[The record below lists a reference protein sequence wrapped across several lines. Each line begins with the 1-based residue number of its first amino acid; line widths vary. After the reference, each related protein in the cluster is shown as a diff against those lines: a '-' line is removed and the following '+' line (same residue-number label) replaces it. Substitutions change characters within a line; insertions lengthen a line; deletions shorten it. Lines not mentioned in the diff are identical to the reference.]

1 MLFLLS
7 RTLFLWISHPL
18 TPVNPLGLSLNAA
31 SSRRESLTTPTPW
44 WARYSSRVFPERS
57 CASAKALVSLHPS
70 SLFTGLSPSLT
81 VRSARAGSCLL
92 CSHWYP
98 WHSACRPVELKQYVW
113 KEGRRDGEKK
123 KIDGR
128 EKGRKERR
136 EGGKEG
142 RKENSLKYKQW
153 NDNNEHLQ

>member
-81 VRSARAGSCLL
+81 VSQRGQGVA
-92 CSHWYP
+92 CSVHTGTHGTVP
-98 WHSACRPVELKQYVW
+98 AAQ
-113 KEGRRDGEKK
+113 
-123 KIDGR
+123 
-128 EKGRKERR
+128 
-136 EGGKEG
+136 
-142 RKENSLKYKQW
+142 
-153 NDNNEHLQ
+153 